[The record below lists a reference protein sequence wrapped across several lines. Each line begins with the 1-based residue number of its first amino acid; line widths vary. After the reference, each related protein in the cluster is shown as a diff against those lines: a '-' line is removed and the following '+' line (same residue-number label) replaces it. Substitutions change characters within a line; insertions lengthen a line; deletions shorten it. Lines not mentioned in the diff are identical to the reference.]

1 MGARR
6 RSWRA
11 SWGTFLGS
19 ESREGG
25 GGALRPSHAHARR
38 APCSPPQL
46 THFPPP
52 TTRSA
57 FDGSGAD
64 DFFSAG
70 SCIDGRLTSAWE
82 WCSKIDKKAYAP
94 VFKLCSVL
102 GFDGRWEGK

>member
-1 MGARR
+1 MP
-6 RSWRA
+6 
-11 SWGTFLGS
+11 T
-19 ESREGG
+19 
-25 GGALRPSHAHARR
+25 
-38 APCSPPQL
+38 
-46 THFPPP
+46 PPP
-52 TTRSA
+52 PRPDSA

>member
-1 MGARR
+1 MGAGGLLAAA
-6 RSWRA
+6 RSGCLSRLLLLRA
-11 SWGTFLGS
+11 
-19 ESREGG
+19 RAR
-25 GGALRPSHAHARR
+25 ALQPAHTNPLLP
-38 APCSPPQL
+38 APHHPPHL
-46 THFPPP
+46 D
-52 TTRSA
+52 SA

>member
-1 MGARR
+1 MSCGRGRR
-6 RSWRA
+6 GPLRA
-11 SWGTFLGS
+11 LAL
-19 ESREGG
+19 SR
-25 GGALRPSHAHARR
+25 A
-38 APCSPPQL
+38 APPLL
-46 THFPPP
+46 THNPTPHTPPP
-52 TTRSA
+52 SRSA

>member
-1 MGARR
+1 LWEGAEGATL
-6 RSWRA
+6 RA
-11 SWGTFLGS
+11 LAL
-19 ESREGG
+19 SR
-25 GGALRPSHAHARR
+25 A
-38 APCSPPQL
+38 APPLL
-46 THFPPP
+46 THSPHPPP